1 MQQQSELQ
9 NNTVISLDKKK
20 RKKKEILKEH
30 MLSGKETITILKK
43 MSENK
48 Y

>member
-20 RKKKEILKEH
+20 KKKKEILKEH